1 MLIKK
6 LQWGNGQCQAVWGIM
21 QVQELA
27 GSISNGF
34 CHHFC
39 PVCFSLI
46 CQDGPSVLLF
56 ARLVLGRF
64 LLGLAHSNFFFLFS
78 GLCFVFFVWA
88 EALFFCKNNNNN
100 NNRKYTHKN
109 NKKKELSKKQTKMR
123 RTKLGADRSPHLL
136 DISIRKV
143 KQIRKSNQFYPNQN
157 TEYIQTN
164 DNKKSR

>member
-1 MLIKK
+1 MGMLIKK

-64 LLGLAHSNFFFLFS
+64 LLGLAPSNFFFFCFLVYVLFFLF
-78 GLCFVFFVWA
+78 GLKPFFFVKIIIIIII
-88 EALFFCKNNNNN
+88 ENIL
-100 NNRKYTHKN
+100 
-109 NKKKELSKKQTKMR
+109 TK
-123 RTKLGADRSPHLL
+123 
-136 DISIRKV
+136 I
-143 KQIRKSNQFYPNQN
+143 
-157 TEYIQTN
+157 
-164 DNKKSR
+164 